1 MPLLIGLPK
10 EVIIMR
16 SDIVAWS
23 LLAPTPQCY
32 YHSASDSNIVY
43 WRGIAMA
50 KTQAMI
56 IVQEKWLQS
65 YASPEMKKGAY
76 NQFKQAYYLGAFGP
90 VDWTYSLTNTI
101 LDANSHLFKL
111 RKWIKK
117 QDPAGFIELT
127 KNYDIKTAMSWFTK
141 DYEQIL
147 ND

>member
-1 MPLLIGLPK
+1 
-10 EVIIMR
+10 MR
-16 SDIVAWS
+16 NDIVAWS

-32 YHSASDSNIVY
+32 YHTASDSNIVY

-111 RKWIKK
+111 RKWIQK